1 MHLGL
6 PGAAEA
12 LGSMEKGKKKKK
24 KGLKLKERGWAEESL
39 QLCTQE
45 TQYYEKER
53 ARERCQCG

>member
-12 LGSMEKGKKKKK
+12 FGSMEKGEKKA
-24 KGLKLKERGWAEESL
+24 LKLKERGRAEESL

-45 TQYYEKER
+45 TQYDEKER
-53 ARERCQCG
+53 ARERCQ

>member
-12 LGSMEKGKKKKK
+12 FGSMEKGEKKA
-24 KGLKLKERGWAEESL
+24 LKLKERGRAEESL

-45 TQYYEKER
+45 TQYDEKER